1 MIEIVVPNCA
11 EWNTVNY
18 KTQRIEV
25 LPHEKFPITQ
35 DVINI
40 IESGKAQG
48 IKYVLLVV
56 HDEFGNET
64 KIVYAFDVN
73 DIETS
78 CKAQDITIYEYFAL
92 KPLLTKIQVLY

>member
-18 KTQRIEV
+18 KTQRFEA

-40 IESGKAQG
+40 IESGKTQG

-56 HDEFGNET
+56 HDEFGSET
-64 KIVYAFDVN
+64 KIVYAFDVSK
-73 DIETS
+73 IETS
-78 CKAQDITIYEYFAL
+78 CKAQDITIYECFAP
-92 KPLLTKIQVLY
+92 KPLLAKIQVIY